1 IDLSDYTVGPVINLT
16 SEAHPEG
23 ALVLDQGTV
32 WWIKNSSRLGFASD
46 VVFSTY
52 GFTFGRVVAA
62 NAADMALPV
71 GPLVKFRD
79 GTLVNDQGTIYVISD
94 GKKLGFR
101 SMNALLTRGYALKNV
116 INGRVDAYEA
126 SAALD

>member
-1 IDLSDYTVGPVINLT
+1 MGFE
-16 SEAHPEG
+16 SEA
-23 ALVLDQGTV
+23 
-32 WWIKNSSRLGFASD
+32 
-46 VVFSTY
+46 VFKTY

-101 SMNALLTRGYALKNV
+101 SMNALNTRGYAIKNAIQAKIDV
-116 INGRVDAYEA
+116 YETGV
-126 SAALD
+126 ALD